1 MIRRSLVLR
10 SRAHLATVGETYWQH
25 SRYAASV
32 GALMVA
38 AGLACLIHAISPAF
52 FETTA
57 SRAVRRLS
65 ILIDDRSQAAH
76 LLRADEATPLP
87 LLLLLSAGTGL
98 LPWLAGAE
106 TAIGLAISLLALA
119 IPFAFLFAEA
129 VAEPDEGSYSAAAR

>member
-1 MIRRSLVLR
+1 MLSILART
-10 SRAHLATVGETYWQH
+10 RAHLQAVGETYWQH

-38 AGLACLIHAISPAF
+38 AGLACLIHAVVPAF

-65 ILIDDRSQAAH
+65 ILIDDRSQAPS
-76 LLRADEATPLP
+76 LLHPDEATPLP
-87 LLLLLSAGTGL
+87 FLLPLSVGAAL

-119 IPFAFLFAEA
+119 IPFAFLLAEA
-129 VAEPDEGSYSAAAR
+129 VLEPGEGPYSAAAG

>member
-1 MIRRSLVLR
+1 
-10 SRAHLATVGETYWQH
+10 VGETYRQH

-38 AGLACLIHAISPAF
+38 AGLACLIHAVVPAF

-65 ILIDDRSQAAH
+65 ILIDDRSQAPS
-76 LLRADEATPLP
+76 LLHPDEAAPLP
-87 LLLLLSAGTGL
+87 LLLLLSAGTAL

-119 IPFAFLFAEA
+119 IPFAFLLAEA
-129 VAEPDEGSYSAAAR
+129 VPEPAEDSYSAAIR